1 MTNQEISQDDILKAL
16 LEGLQSCPFHKL
28 LGIQILSLTI
38 GDVCVRID
46 MRDELIGNTIKGIL
60 HGGVISS
67 VLDIAGGIIATA
79 SVMEK
84 MSDRPVEEAIQ
95 RYLKMGTIDLRVDYL
110 KPGKGKYFLAKGT
123 ILRTGESIAV
133 TRMEL
138 HNDQNQLVAVGTGC
152 YKAG

>member
-1 MTNQEISQDDILKAL
+1 MTQQEISHENIMEAL
-16 LEGLQSCPFHKL
+16 LEGLQGCPFHKL
-28 LGIQILSLTI
+28 LGIQILSLNAD
-38 GDVCVRID
+38 DVCVRID
-46 MRDELIGNTIKGIL
+46 MKDELIGNQIKGIL

-67 VLDIAGGIIATA
+67 LLDIAGGIIAT
-79 SVMEK
+79 VGVIEK
-84 MSDRPVEEAIQ
+84 MSNRPIEEGIQ

-110 KPGKGKYFLAKGT
+110 KPGYGKYFLAKGT

-138 HNDQNQLVAVGTGC
+138 HNDENQLIAVGTGC